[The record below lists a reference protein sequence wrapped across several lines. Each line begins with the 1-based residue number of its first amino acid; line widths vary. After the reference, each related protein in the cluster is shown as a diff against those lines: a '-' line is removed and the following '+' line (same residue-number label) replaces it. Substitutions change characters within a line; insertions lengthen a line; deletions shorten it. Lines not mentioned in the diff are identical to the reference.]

1 MEALNARARIYA
13 VRNMLLE
20 ELNIGA
26 VHLNAAIFAD
36 KGEHSVIEI
45 SDDVRRL
52 LLAAFLSCSN
62 IAVESAAGFDQL
74 SVIGSVAACAPR
86 FSKIAIVCKE
96 IGRRDGGAFIRR
108 CMKSK
113 HDIAFVPE
121 SGAKEYGADLL
132 VCPSPNANYRRIMN
146 FCRTRSSY
154 ITALDRRLDHL
165 LVRGRIEGINS
176 IDLLLTPVGSGFVMH
191 ELRWLSRN
199 ETENGREIHGEDLLE
214 IKRIGTNRTIECSPE
229 ETKYVR
235 RYAKIIGEG
244 ADSAWGMIP
253 KGEVL

>member
-1 MEALNARARIYA
+1 MEALNTIAMIDK
-13 VRNMLLE
+13 VRNNLLE

-26 VHLNAAIFAD
+26 VRLNAAIFAD

-45 SDDVRRL
+45 SDEVRRL
-52 LLAAFLSCSN
+52 LMAAFLSCSN

-74 SVIGSVAACAPR
+74 SIVGSVAACAPR

-113 HDIAFVPE
+113 HDVAFVAE
-121 SGAKEYGADLL
+121 SSAEEYGADLL
-132 VCPSPNANYRRIMN
+132 VCASPNANYRRIMN

-154 ITALDRRLDHL
+154 ITVLDRKLDRIL
-165 LVRGRIEGINS
+165 MIGRIEGINS
-176 IDLLLTPVGSGFVMH
+176 IDLLLTPVDSGFVMH

-199 ETENGREIHGEDLLE
+199 ETENGREIHGEDMLE
-214 IKRIGTNRTIECSPE
+214 IKRIGTNRTLECSPG
-229 ETKYVR
+229 ETKYVH

-244 ADSAWGMIP
+244 ADSAWSMIS
-253 KGEVL
+253 